1 MLQSPATRPSPSIE
15 ALYETVEK
23 NLNLAAGDVPLDH
36 LMQLFR
42 RLSDLHDTDV
52 SSPLNMGY
60 FCIDADAAAVAA
72 MDETNRRGANIG
84 VTDQHPAAV
93 AFEQYSIDLI
103 LTAFDIDP
111 AGGIGHYTA
120 CGTEANMTAMIAAL
134 TDRLSAD
141 GPLQPD
147 YDPALCLDGDGKPE
161 PYDYWR
167 HGCVPLKARPAVYV
181 SPQTHA
187 SIEKNARSLIGL
199 ASIRTLPATDDLRM
213 DDQALDQAMAADRA
227 SGRYLPFLVVGSVG
241 ATPSGIIDPLA
252 EVGEVCRKHNAWFH
266 LDAPWGGIVAF
277 SPELKKRCL
286 TGVEYA
292 DSLTFDPHKTLVP
305 LGAGGA
311 GMFLSR
317 HREPLA
323 RAFNVSDAKVA
334 PHDYAYLSLQGSRVN
349 SGLRVLTA
357 ILRPAELAE
366 RVAREAAL
374 GDQLRA
380 MLRDAG
386 WEIVN
391 DTPLPVICAI
401 HPAMRSGAFSAEDAV
416 QYLNSEGV
424 LAKPEA
430 LRPNEPHALRLGL
443 ISRQTNQHS
452 LDYVVERL
460 ARLVTERS

>member
-1 MLQSPATRPSPSIE
+1 MLQSPATRPSPPIE
-15 ALYETVEK
+15 TLYEAVKK
-23 NLNLAAGDVPLDH
+23 NLDLAGGDVPLDR

-42 RLSDLHDTDV
+42 HLSDLHDTDV

-60 FCIDADAAAVAA
+60 FCIDADAASVAA

-103 LTAFDIDP
+103 LAAFGIDP
-111 AGGIGHYTA
+111 ATGIGHFTA
-120 CGTEANMTAMIAAL
+120 CGTEANMTAMIVAL
-134 TDRLSAD
+134 TDRLSPG

-147 YDPALCLDGDGKPE
+147 YDPALCLGDDGEPE

-167 HGCVPLKARPAVYV
+167 HGSVPLRARPTVYV

-187 SIEKNARSLIGL
+187 SIEKNARNLIGL
-199 ASIRTLPATDDLRM
+199 ASIRKVPVTDDLRM
-213 DDQALDQAMAADRA
+213 DAAALDRAMATDRA
-227 SGRYLPFLVVGSVG
+227 SGKYQPFLVVGSVG

-252 EVGEVCRKHNAWFH
+252 EVGEVCRKHKAWFH
-266 LDAPWGGIVAF
+266 LDAPWGGIAAF
-277 SPELKKRCL
+277 SPDLKKRCL
-286 TGVEYA
+286 AGLEFA

-317 HREPLA
+317 HRDSVA
-323 RAFNVSDAKVA
+323 RAFNVSGVDVA

-357 ILRPAELAE
+357 ILRPAELAA

-380 MLRDAG
+380 MLRQAG

-391 DTPLPVICAI
+391 DTPLPVVCAI

-416 QYLNSEGV
+416 DYLDLEGV

-443 ISRQTNQHS
+443 ISRQTDAHS
-452 LDYVVERL
+452 LSYVVERL
-460 ARLVTERS
+460 GKFVAERS